1 MTYEK
6 PYTTV
11 AKIYSH
17 LMRAIDYEDWAEYI
31 FAINDNK
38 KIEKEFTLEIASGD
52 CRLAG
57 YLKQYFP
64 NMILTDIS
72 KYMLAASGN
81 NFNFRVSCDMTK
93 LPFKNKFP
101 LIISAFDSINYLLTQ
116 TELNDLF
123 RGIRNVLT
131 DDGIFTF
138 DVSLEK
144 NSIKNERR
152 LNRKGK
158 VNGIKY
164 VQKSKYDN
172 AGKIHYNYF
181 QIFLENGEIIEEVH
195 KQKVY
200 EFFDYFSI
208 IENNGLYVENC
219 YDSFSFDDA
228 DEDCERVQF
237 VVKKQVS

>member
-1 MTYEK
+1 MYEK
-6 PYTTV
+6 PYSTV

-31 FAINDNK
+31 FAINDHK
-38 KIEKEFTLEIASGD
+38 KIENEYILEIASGD
-52 CRLAG
+52 CKLAG
-57 YLKQYFP
+57 YLLQYFP
-64 NMILTDIS
+64 NMILSDLS
-72 KYMLAASGN
+72 KQMLTVSN
-81 NFNFRVSCDMTK
+81 NNPNFKICCDMTK
-93 LPFKNKFP
+93 LPFKYKFP
-101 LIISAFDSINYLLTQ
+101 LIFSAFDSVNYLLTQ
-116 TELNDLF
+116 AELNNLF
-123 RGIRNVLT
+123 SNIRNVLT

-164 VQKSKYDN
+164 LQKSKYDN
-172 AGKIHYNYF
+172 AAKIHYNYF
-181 QIFLENGEIIEEVH
+181 QIFLENGETIEEVH

-200 EFFDYFSI
+200 EFFDYFSV